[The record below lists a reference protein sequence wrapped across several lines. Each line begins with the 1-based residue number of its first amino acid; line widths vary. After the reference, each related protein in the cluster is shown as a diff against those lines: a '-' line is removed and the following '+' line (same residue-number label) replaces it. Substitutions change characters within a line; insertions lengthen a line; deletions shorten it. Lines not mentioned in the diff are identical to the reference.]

1 MCCAISAGSSKA
13 ANSGASLRNPD
24 FQTFARSF
32 GVPAWRVT
40 DAGGLRDALSQALLA
55 DAPALIEVVTD
66 ITQEYAPWEF
76 IAPGR
81 A

>member
-1 MCCAISAGSSKA
+1 MRTLLCL
-13 ANSGASLRNPD
+13 SLLA
-24 FQTFARSF
+24 TLAVARSSEKGF
-32 GVPAWRVT
+32 
-40 DAGGLRDALSQALLA
+40 
-55 DAPALIEVVTD
+55 TD